1 MSDRTIK
8 RIEAWTAIG
17 GLVLAL
23 IGMFGAFY
31 ILPYRVDALEAK
43 AQNMEHAQREIVA
56 IQRENR
62 ERLIRIEERMMS
74 LQENLKR
81 AN

>member
-1 MSDRTIK
+1 MSDRTVK
-8 RIEAWTAIG
+8 RIKAWTAIG